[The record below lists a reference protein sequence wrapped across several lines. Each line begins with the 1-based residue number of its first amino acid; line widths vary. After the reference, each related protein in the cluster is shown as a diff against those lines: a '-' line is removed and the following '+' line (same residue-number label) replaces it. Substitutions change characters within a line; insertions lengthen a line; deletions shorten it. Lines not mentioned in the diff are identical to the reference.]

1 MTEPV
6 EPHAALTPQ
15 ALRAVL
21 LDVVGTVAP
30 ETRGRPVT
38 DDADLRVAFDLDSM
52 DMLTVVRG
60 VKTRLGV
67 DVPAVDMPRMYTLA
81 SAVAVL
87 QRLLR

>member
-1 MTEPV
+1 V
-6 EPHAALTPQ
+6 V
-15 ALRAVL
+15 R
-21 LDVVGTVAP
+21 DVIGAIAP

-52 DMLTVVRG
+52 DMLNVVRG